1 MKKILLAL
9 LLFTTGGMLY
19 AQQQPQ
25 YVMNTSTLSGIW
37 DPVWGGG
44 LHPFGGRE
52 QSIYYPSW
60 FSGAPAGTITNIYLR
75 MGAIPTHNFTFC
87 NFTIRMGYMP
97 TDQNHPDSMYLNGV
111 APVSWYPVDTVF
123 YTPSFAANMPLDSGD
138 WIKFTLQQ
146 PFYYDAT
153 HNFLVDFSND
163 SSQYYMPP
171 DNEFQV
177 VRFTVNNNVSLS
189 PFYSYKVT
197 SVPSYTS
204 NWSLDTSRVGRN
216 ITLVGFDIQP
226 DAIADVTQA
235 QERIRLFPNP
245 AQDALHIS
253 GVASGTSYSIYDIAG
268 RLLEIGTVTD
278 KTIDISLLPA
288 GFYTLRLRSTA
299 KAVQTLKFTKQ

>member
-1 MKKILLAL
+1 M
-9 LLFTTGGMLY
+9 TGGMLY

-25 YVMNTSTLSGIW
+25 YVMN
-37 DPVWGGG
+37 PVGMTGMWYNLGGGG

-60 FSGAPAGTITNIYLR
+60 FNGAPAGTITNIYLR
-75 MGAIPTHNFTFC
+75 MGAIPTHNFTFR

-111 APVSWYPVDTVF
+111 APISWYPVDTVF
-123 YTPSFAANMPLDSGD
+123 YTPSFAANMPLDSAD
-138 WIKFTLQQ
+138 WIRFTLQQ

-153 HNFLVDFSND
+153 HNFLIDFSND

-171 DNEFQV
+171 DNEFHI
-177 VRFTVNNNVSLS
+177 VRFKVDGNN
-189 PFYSYKVT
+189 YSYGVA

-204 NWSLDTSRVGRN
+204 NWSLDTSRVGRDMPL
-216 ITLVGFDIQP
+216 IGFDLQP

-245 AQDALHIS
+245 AQEALHIT
-253 GVASGTSYSIYDIAG
+253 GVASGSSYSIYDIAG
-268 RLLEIGTVTD
+268 RLLESGIVTD
-278 KTIDISLLPA
+278 KIIDISLLPA